1 MVIDIILW
9 WEVLCIR
16 GLGGRRKGRRE
27 GGRGRGGR
35 EQEKESEGGGG
46 EERGRE
52 GERER
57 GKESIFGQLGAYT
70 HVQHISAPLQ
80 QEPVN
85 HTQVPLVHRWL
96 QCVCAESVLDSHL
109 CTNDT

>member
-46 EERGRE
+46 GRREGGRERERE
-52 GERER
+52 GEYFWPVRCIHTCTAYF
-57 GKESIFGQLGAYT
+57 STFATGACKPHT
-70 HVQHISAPLQ
+70 SAIS
-80 QEPVN
+80 
-85 HTQVPLVHRWL
+85 T
-96 QCVCAESVLDSHL
+96 
-109 CTNDT
+109 